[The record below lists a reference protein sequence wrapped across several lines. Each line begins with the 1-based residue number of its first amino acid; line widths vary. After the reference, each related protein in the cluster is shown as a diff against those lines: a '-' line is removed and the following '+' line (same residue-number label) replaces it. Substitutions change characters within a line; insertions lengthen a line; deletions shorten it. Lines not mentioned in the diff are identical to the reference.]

1 MSKTEKR
8 VQLWLK
14 NAPTESPIDHVIAIL
29 ERYFPDGIVTKGGS
43 HITVKDKRL
52 AGMKEF
58 GPLGHLVIPEKG
70 GQRVK
75 REYLKKK
82 RVFRLLN
89 LLPPT
94 KKKNPSVRKL
104 LKKDQ

>member
-1 MSKTEKR
+1 MSKTAKS

-52 AGMKEF
+52 AGIKEF
-58 GPLGHLVIPEKG
+58 GPLGHLVIPVKG

-75 REYLKKK
+75 REYLKKIAGAVEIIESREDK
-82 RVFRLLN
+82 EHE
-89 LLPPT
+89 
-94 KKKNPSVRKL
+94 KGS
-104 LKKDQ
+104 